1 MAEELQH
8 LIDRIHREAI
18 EKSEQESARILSQAK
33 ERAAVIVRDAAAE
46 AKRRI
51 EQADRDAQVYAERS
65 TRTIEQA
72 ARDLLIS
79 VGQGVEDILEDI
91 IADAV
96 DQAMDT
102 DTLKKMLV
110 TLAEAYVKAGGGEQR
125 IVMLIPEKD
134 QQEIITFF
142 AGQYRQKLIH
152 GVDIRTDRNIVKGFK
167 VRMLDHQVEHH
178 FTREA
183 IAESLAHFLR
193 PHLAEIVHRA
203 AQEASNPD

>member
-18 EKSEQESARILSQAK
+18 EKSEQEAAAILSQAK
-33 ERAAVIVRDAAAE
+33 ERAAAIVRESEAE

-51 EQADRDAQVYAERS
+51 EQAERDSHVFAERS

-72 ARDLLIS
+72 ARDLLIT

-91 IADAV
+91 IAEAV
-96 DQAMDT
+96 DESMDT
-102 DTLKKMLV
+102 DTLQKMLV
-110 TLAEAYVKAGGGEQR
+110 AMAESYAKAGGGEQR
-125 IVMLIPEKD
+125 IVMLIPEKE
-134 QQEIITFF
+134 QERIIAYF
-142 AGQYRQKLIH
+142 ADQYRQKLIH
-152 GVDIRTDRNIVKGFK
+152 GVEIRTDRSIIKGFK
-167 VRMLDHQVEHH
+167 VRVVENQVEHQ

-183 IAESLAHFLR
+183 IAEALGHFLR

-203 AQEASNPD
+203 ARETSKPS

>member
-18 EKSEQESARILSQAK
+18 EKSEQDAAAILSQAK
-33 ERAAVIVRDAAAE
+33 EKAAAIVRESEAE
-46 AKRRI
+46 ARRRL
-51 EQADRDAQVYAERS
+51 EKAEKDAEVFAERS

-72 ARDLLIS
+72 ARDLLIT

-91 IADAV
+91 IAEAV
-96 DQAMDT
+96 NESLDT
-102 DTLKKMLV
+102 DTLQKMLI
-110 TLAEAYVKAGGGEQR
+110 TMAEAYAKAGGGEQR

-134 QQEIITFF
+134 QDRIIAYF
-142 AGQYRQKLIH
+142 AEQYRQKLIH
-152 GVDIRTDRNIVKGFK
+152 GVEIRTDRSIIKGFK
-167 VRMLDHQVEHH
+167 VRVVENQVEHQ

-183 IAESLAHFLR
+183 IADALGHFLR

-203 AQEASNPD
+203 ARETSDSN

>member
-18 EKSEQESARILSQAK
+18 EKSEQEAAAILSQAK
-33 ERAAVIVRDAAAE
+33 EKAAAIVRESEAE
-46 AKRRI
+46 ARRRL
-51 EQADRDAQVYAERS
+51 EKAGKDAEVFAERS

-72 ARDLLIS
+72 ARDLLIT

-96 DQAMDT
+96 NESLDA
-102 DTLKKMLV
+102 DTLQKMLI
-110 TLAEAYVKAGGGEQR
+110 TMAEAYAKAGGGEQR

-134 QQEIITFF
+134 QDRIIAYF
-142 AGQYRQKLIH
+142 AEQYRQKLIH
-152 GVDIRTDRNIVKGFK
+152 GVEIRTDRSIIKGFK
-167 VRMLDHQVEHH
+167 VRVVENQVEHQ

-183 IAESLAHFLR
+183 IADALGHFLR

-203 AQEASNPD
+203 ARETSESN